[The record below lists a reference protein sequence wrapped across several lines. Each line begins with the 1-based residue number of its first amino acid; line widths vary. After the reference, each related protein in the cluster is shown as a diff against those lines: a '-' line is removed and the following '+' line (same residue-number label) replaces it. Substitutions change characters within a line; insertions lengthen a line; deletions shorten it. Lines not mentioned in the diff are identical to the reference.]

1 MIFNSLYYEKRINN
15 NNINTQYY
23 NGFIE
28 TFFFNAALLQRG
40 WFYRNSSSRKNLNV

>member
-1 MIFNSLYYEKRINN
+1 MIFNSLHYEKRINN

-28 TFFFNAALLQRG
+28 TQVAE
-40 WFYRNSSSRKNLNV
+40 KT

>member
-28 TFFFNAALLQRG
+28 TFFFFERSFAAAGMVL
-40 WFYRNSSSRKNLNV
+40 